1 MICHAKLGERSR
13 VQQLYQRV
21 ERVLQK
27 ELEAKPDPETV
38 QLYRRLLSP

>member
-1 MICHAKLGERSR
+1 MTCYAKLGERSQ

-27 ELEAKPDPETV
+27 ELETKPAAETV
-38 QLYRRLLSP
+38 QLYQRLMSP